1 MKQIFL
7 LIFFIPIFLFSQNT
21 REEKKAI
28 KSANFWLSQVDNENY
43 DNSWEISGNYFQEN
57 IQKDRWIATLKAS
70 RKPLGKLI
78 SRNNDSIDY
87 HKSLPGVA
95 DGNYYIVHFKV
106 TYENKKEAK
115 ETITLSKNKKGQW
128 EVVGFFIK

>member
-1 MKQIFL
+1 MKQIVL

-21 REEKKAI
+21 KEEKKAI
-28 KSANFWLSQVDNENY
+28 KAANLWISQIDNEKY
-43 DNSWEISGNYFQEN
+43 ENSWQNSGNYFQEN

-87 HKSLPGVA
+87 HMSLPGVP

-115 ETITLSKNKKGQW
+115 ETISLSKNEKGLW

>member
-1 MKQIFL
+1 MKQIIL
-7 LIFFIPIFLFSQNT
+7 LIFFIPIILFSQNKI
-21 REEKKAI
+21 EEKKAI
-28 KSANFWLSQVDNENY
+28 KTANLWLSQVDNENY
-43 DNSWEISGNYFQEN
+43 DNSWENSGNYFQEN

-95 DGNYYIVHFKV
+95 DGNYYIIQFKV

-115 ETITLSKNKKGQW
+115 ETISLSKNEKGRW

>member
-1 MKQIFL
+1 MKQIIL
-7 LIFFIPIFLFSQNT
+7 LIFFIPIILFSQNKI
-21 REEKKAI
+21 EEKKAI
-28 KSANFWLSQVDNENY
+28 KSANLWLSQVDNENY
-43 DNSWEISGNYFQEN
+43 DNSWENSGNYFQEN

-95 DGNYYIVHFKV
+95 DGNYYIIQFKV

-115 ETITLSKNKKGQW
+115 ETISLSKNEKGRW

>member
-1 MKQIFL
+1 MKQIIL
-7 LIFFIPIFLFSQNT
+7 LIFFIPIILFSQNKI
-21 REEKKAI
+21 EEKKAI
-28 KSANFWLSQVDNENY
+28 KAANLWLSQVDNENY
-43 DNSWEISGNYFQEN
+43 DNSWENSGNYFQEN

-95 DGNYYIVHFKV
+95 DGNYYIIQFKV

-115 ETITLSKNKKGQW
+115 ETISLSKNEKGRW

>member
-1 MKQIFL
+1 MKQIIL
-7 LIFFIPIFLFSQNT
+7 LIFFIPIILFSQNKI
-21 REEKKAI
+21 EEKKAI
-28 KSANFWLSQVDNENY
+28 KAANLWLSQIDNEKY
-43 DNSWEISGNYFQEN
+43 DNSWEISGNYFQDN

-95 DGNYYIVHFKV
+95 DGNYYIIQFKV

-115 ETITLSKNKKGQW
+115 ETISLSKNEKGRW